1 VMVLTA
7 RFQADSF
14 ISEAAVK
21 LKCDVIV
28 ANDGDYAVY
37 VVGEALLM
45 TNFKLLWQ
53 GGKRITE
60 IELCSGFSTTI
71 DKAFN
76 ASSNISKSCI
86 QKAKYPLI
94 DGTKDHRFRLAI
106 AIAIGCDTLPKGVPS
121 VGLASLS
128 KLLETHKTV
137 DSFLKALSETSDKA
151 PSISALTTCLD
162 ALEFEP
168 VGPLRT
174 FDDID
179 NEDDHYDDDPDQRPN
194 KWVFEPPAKLDRY
207 LEDFAPSW
215 DVVRDDLELFQCP
228 GHAQQSAHLF
238 ICETMCRKCSECNV
252 DCCRFCVVDVNKEIN
267 KDKKKCDPTRLP
279 VKLEC
284 LKCLASAAVDSDI
297 PGDQIDAMRQELAAR
312 NCVGLADAS
321 YAEILE
327 LYDSVVDKGALDLN
341 ALASFPTQPS
351 SKLGSFETISKFFE
365 FREGGRFVRDE
376 KIADAGRLVELLDLL
391 AHLVRYTSAFI
402 EKARNAEEK
411 AIFLGLPDIL
421 IDFCKQCRIDGGLR
435 LMKRASRHCLDPK
448 CIPLVEGGAKGS
460 VILHED
466 SVGLCIEC

>member
-1 VMVLTA
+1 MVLTA

-37 VVGEALLM
+37 VGGEALLM

-194 KWVFEPPAKLDRY
+194 KWVFEPPQSLIAILKILHHPWKL
-207 LEDFAPSW
+207 LEITWNFFS
-215 DVVRDDLELFQCP
+215 
-228 GHAQQSAHLF
+228 
-238 ICETMCRKCSECNV
+238 
-252 DCCRFCVVDVNKEIN
+252 
-267 KDKKKCDPTRLP
+267 
-279 VKLEC
+279 
-284 LKCLASAAVDSDI
+284 
-297 PGDQIDAMRQELAAR
+297 
-312 NCVGLADAS
+312 
-321 YAEILE
+321 
-327 LYDSVVDKGALDLN
+327 ALDTL
-341 ALASFPTQPS
+341 SSRPTF
-351 SKLGSFETISKFFE
+351 L
-365 FREGGRFVRDE
+365 FVRRC
-376 KIADAGRLVELLDLL
+376 AG
-391 AHLVRYTSAFI
+391 S
-402 EKARNAEEK
+402 ARNAMLTV
-411 AIFLGLPDIL
+411 A
-421 IDFCKQCRIDGGLR
+421 DFAWW
-435 LMKRASRHCLDPK
+435 M
-448 CIPLVEGGAKGS
+448 
-460 VILHED
+460 
-466 SVGLCIEC
+466 